1 MQDLDLTTLNGILNV
16 EARTDGGIG
25 IYYDTSVGTLM
36 LNKEQLVKLAGW
48 LITYI
53 EKEYINEC

>member
-1 MQDLDLTTLNGILNV
+1 MKDLDLTTLNGYLNV

-25 IYYDTSVGTLM
+25 IYYEIKDNKLNTLM
-36 LNKEQLVKLAGW
+36 LDKEQLLKLAGW

-53 EKEYINEC
+53 EQSK

>member
-1 MQDLDLTTLNGILNV
+1 MKDLDLTTLNGYLNI

-25 IYYDTSVGTLM
+25 IYYEVKNNELNTSM
-36 LNKEQLVKLAGW
+36 LDKEQMLKLAGW

-53 EKEYINEC
+53 EGQKA